1 MLGRNAH
8 HAIPPLG
15 CLVSQPAS
23 ELPRSISTVG
33 ALSIVVG
40 SMLGVGVFLAP
51 AIIADVTHAPLAYLG
66 YWLVGGLTA
75 LAGAMSFAELGT
87 MMPRSGGEY
96 AFLRRAFGPSVAVAA
111 GWTLVL
117 VVFPGSIAAMSV
129 AVSEYQLLP
138 ALVALRGDDFAHPHL
153 VENLVSTCLI
163 AVFTVLNVAGARLSS
178 RAQTVLTTAPLAIL
192 LLVACAGLLWAPAVT
207 PDPTVLLP
215 HTPTTSPW
223 QAFAVS
229 FMATYFA
236 YSGWNAVGYV
246 AGEVNAPARNVPRA
260 LLLGTAVVTAL
271 YLLLAA
277 FFLKVLGL
285 HQLPHAPEAGS
296 AAVSAWLGPH
306 IGVWMSVPIALGVL
320 SSVNGTVLGG
330 ARISFAL
337 AEDRLLPPRLATISP
352 RSQSPSAALWLQAA
366 VSVLLVWTGAFDE
379 LLMLTSLTMLVIG
392 AASVS
397 ALLALRRKEPN
408 TLRPFTVPL
417 YPWTPLLYLA
427 GSGFVI
433 AAQCWMA
440 IEALAARA
448 EDSLRHIY
456 ILVGFAAFAAIILV
470 HSLWLRLKSERSSS
484 KLSS

>member
-1 MLGRNAH
+1 
-8 HAIPPLG
+8 
-15 CLVSQPAS
+15 
-23 ELPRSISTVG
+23 
-33 ALSIVVG
+33 
-40 SMLGVGVFLAP
+40 MLGVGVFLAP
-51 AIIADVTHAPLAYLG
+51 AIIAEVTQQPYAYLF

-96 AFLRRAFGPSVAVAA
+96 AFLRRAYGPSVAVAA

-117 VVFPGSIAAMSV
+117 IVFPGSIAAMSV
-129 AVSEYQLLP
+129 AVSEYQLVP
-138 ALVALRGDDFAHPHL
+138 ALESLAGRPLVHPVL
-153 VENLVSTCLI
+153 AKNGISTLLI
-163 AVFTVLNVAGARLSS
+163 LLFTLLNVAGARLSS
-178 RAQTVLTTAPLAIL
+178 RAQTVLTTAPLLIL
-192 LLVACAGLLWAPAVT
+192 LAVACAGLLFAPAA
-207 PDPTVLLP
+207 PEALP
-215 HTPTTSPW
+215 HAVTLVPQASPW
-223 QAFAVS
+223 RAFAVS

-246 AGEVNAPARNVPRA
+246 AGEVNRPARNVPRA
-260 LLLGTAVVTAL
+260 LLGGTLVVTAL

-285 HQLPHAPEAGS
+285 PQLIDSPEAGS
-296 AAVSAWLGPH
+296 SAVSAWLGPQ

-337 AEDRLLPPRLATISP
+337 AEDKLLPPRFARISP
-352 RSQSPSAALWLQAA
+352 HSQAPTAALWLQAL
-366 VSVLLVWTGAFDE
+366 VSALLVWTGAFDE

-397 ALLALRRKEPN
+397 ALIALRYKEPH
-408 TLRPFTVPL
+408 TLRPFSVPW
-417 YPWTPLLYLA
+417 YPLTPLVYLA

-440 IEALAARA
+440 IKALL
-448 EDSLRHIY
+448 EQSDDSLRQAY

-470 HSLWLRLKSERSSS
+470 HSLWQRLKSDRPSST
-484 KLSS
+484 KLSP